1 MGPAANDESRGL
13 KEAME
18 TTKADK
24 KNWEPMQLAHLG
36 HVGDIL
42 QQGGGK
48 LSVSGG
54 DPGEPRKQKGNDS
67 GL

>member
-1 MGPAANDESRGL
+1 M
-13 KEAME
+13 EA
-18 TTKADK
+18 K
-24 KNWEPMQLAHLG
+24 KPEQGIWEPMQLAHLG

-54 DPGEPRKQKGNDS
+54 DPGEPRKQQGNDS
-67 GL
+67 GF